1 MPHIRLSSAT
11 DAPALTEIWRAS
23 VRATHDFLSPED
35 FREIETLV
43 SEHYL
48 PNAEVWVIEDDG
60 RSVGFMG
67 LTDNQIDSL
76 FIAADQRGK
85 GIGKRL
91 IAHAQSLNGGT
102 LTVDVNEQNVQAVG
116 FYRHMG
122 FIETGR
128 SETDDQGRPYPLIHM
143 RQQKPA

>member
-76 FIAADQRGK
+76 FIAVDQRGK

>member
-1 MPHIRLSSAT
+1 MLHIRLSSAT

-23 VRATHDFLSPED
+23 VRATHDFLSPDD
-35 FREIETLV
+35 FRELETLV
-43 SEHYL
+43 SEQYL
-48 PNAEVWVIEDDG
+48 PNAEVWVIENDG
-60 RSVGFMG
+60 KPVGFMG

-76 FIAADQRGK
+76 FIAPDQRGK
-85 GIGKRL
+85 GIGTRL

-102 LTVDVNEQNVQAVG
+102 LTVDVNEQNTQALG

-143 RQQKPA
+143 RRQKLA

>member
-60 RSVGFMG
+60 KSVGFMG

-102 LTVDVNEQNVQAVG
+102 LTVDVNEQNAQAVG

>member
-60 RSVGFMG
+60 RPVGFMG

-76 FIAADQRGK
+76 FIAPDQRGK

>member
-60 RSVGFMG
+60 KPVGFMG

-76 FIAADQRGK
+76 FIAPDQRGK

>member
-1 MPHIRLSSAT
+1 MPPIRLSSAT

-23 VRATHDFLSPED
+23 VRATHDFLSPDD

-43 SEHYL
+43 SEQYL
-48 PNAEVWVIEDDG
+48 PNAEVWIIENDG
-60 RSVGFMG
+60 KPVGFMG

-76 FIAADQRGK
+76 FIAPEQRGK
-85 GIGKRL
+85 GIGTRL
-91 IAHAQSLNGGT
+91 IAHAQSLNGGM
-102 LTVDVNEQNVQAVG
+102 LTVDVNEQNTQALG

-143 RQQKPA
+143 RRQKPA

>member
-60 RSVGFMG
+60 RPVGFMG

>member
-60 RSVGFMG
+60 KPVGFMG